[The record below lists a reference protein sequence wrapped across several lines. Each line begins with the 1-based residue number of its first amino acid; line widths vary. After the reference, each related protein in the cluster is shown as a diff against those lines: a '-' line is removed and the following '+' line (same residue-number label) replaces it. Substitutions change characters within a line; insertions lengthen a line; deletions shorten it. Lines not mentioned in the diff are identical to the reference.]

1 MQEKPVSLLTVVTS
15 VLCAVA
21 WDIVLLVHF
30 FYHGIDGT
38 PFFLRF
44 VCAIVWTV
52 SATAWVKRYVR
63 WRREQA
69 RRREWE
75 WE

>member
-1 MQEKPVSLLTVVTS
+1 MPEKKVSLPTVVTS
-15 VLCAVA
+15 VLCAVV
-21 WDIVLLVHF
+21 WDIVLLVHLL
-30 FYHGIDGT
+30 YHGINGT

-52 SATAWVKRYVR
+52 SAVAWVKRYRR

-69 RRREWE
+69 ARSEWE

>member
-1 MQEKPVSLLTVVTS
+1 MPAKKVSLVTVVIS
-15 VLCAVA
+15 VLCSIV
-21 WDIVLLVHF
+21 WDIVLVVHF
-30 FYHGIDGT
+30 LYHGIDGT

-52 SATAWVKRYVR
+52 SAISWVKRYIR
-63 WRREQA
+63 WRREEA
-69 RRREWE
+69 ERREWE